1 MAFIGAQSSSNS
13 KIKKYSFTVTLST
26 QQNFTIAM
34 GGGDELQV
42 FLNGVLLQENV
53 DFTASTSQVSLTA
66 NAVENDIV
74 DIHIYQSFVLADA
87 VPSSGGTFTGNVD
100 FTGNITQNSA
110 SLATMGKSIAM
121 SIVFG

>member
-1 MAFIGAQSSSNS
+1 MPYIGDQATANS
-13 KIKKYSFTVTLST
+13 KIKKYSYTATASQTDFSVTS
-26 QQNFTIAM
+26 NAS
-34 GGGDELQV
+34 DELQV

-66 NAVENDIV
+66 NAVQNDIV
-74 DIHIYQSFVLADA
+74 DIHVYQSFVLADA